1 MNNDIS
7 KAEQTQFELDEKI
20 NKIIDDSNE
29 YRVNTIKEFINQLN
43 SDFVKYRNK
52 KNKYCKI
59 KNILMGIDLIGGSSL
74 TIASIILEVVSLGVL
89 SPVSISL
96 SALGFFMVTTIPF
109 TNKISDKLASKNRNF
124 EVLSIK
130 KLNEVKIIF
139 SKAIE
144 DNNISHEEYLLVM
157 EVKDNYEKSKIKLK
171 TQNKKEIEK
180 IFEENKSVINKGFS
194 LKDEN

>member
-1 MNNDIS
+1 MNNDI
-7 KAEQTQFELDEKI
+7 DEKI

-43 SDFVKYRNK
+43 LDFVKYRNK
-52 KNKYCKI
+52 KQKYCKI

-96 SALGFFMVTTIPF
+96 SALGFFMVSTIPIS
-109 TNKISDKLASKNRNF
+109 NKITDKLASKNRNF

-130 KLNEVKIIF
+130 KLNEIKIIF

-144 DNNISHEEYLLVM
+144 DNNIS
-157 EVKDNYEKSKIKLK
+157 
-171 TQNKKEIEK
+171 
-180 IFEENKSVINKGFS
+180 
-194 LKDEN
+194 